1 MGTRCSGRPSSDM
14 VGATGAAAA
23 AFLGALSAANASP
36 LVTRPPRPV
45 PSTFAGSIPFS
56 ARILPAA
63 GEAIAAAGAD
73 AAGADDGAAA
83 GASAA
88 GASAGAAAGAAAALA
103 SVSIRAKTSPDAT
116 VLPSALT
123 ISLRTPEAGAGT
135 SSTTLSVSTSMR
147 ISSAST
153 ASPGCFFQLS
163 SVASEMDS
171 ESCGTRTS
179 VIAMVFF
186 RKDEC
191 SLFGQHEAFEF
202 GGHGL
207 LEQSTL
213 LLLVLGQI
221 THRRRGRC
229 TAPRVAQTL
238 AFHHILVQMVLD
250 IEPGSLVLRF
260 VLHPDDLLGIA
271 VF

>member
-1 MGTRCSGRPSSDM
+1 
-14 VGATGAAAA
+14 
-23 AFLGALSAANASP
+23 
-36 LVTRPPRPV
+36 RPV

-103 SVSIRAKTSPDAT
+103 SVSMRASTSPDAT

-123 ISLRTPEAGAGT
+123 ISLRTPAAGAGT
-135 SSTTLSVSTSMR
+135 SSTTLSVSTSIR
-147 ISSAST
+147 ISSAWT

-186 RKDEC
+186 RDDEC
-191 SLFGQHEAFEF
+191 SLLGQHEALEF
-202 GGHGL
+202 GSHGL
-207 LEQSTL
+207 FKQIAL
-213 LLLVLGQI
+213 LFLVLGQI
-221 THRRRGRC
+221 AHRRRRGC
-229 TAPRVAQTL
+229 AASGVAQAL
-238 AFHHILVQMVLD
+238 
-250 IEPGSLVLRF
+250 
-260 VLHPDDLLGIA
+260 
-271 VF
+271 